1 MNDTITIYELI
12 DATTGRSAGMVQP
25 DYFVT
30 DLTTQIPYSLMIG
43 EIGVSLKELDQYAAS
58 GKPVL
63 IGKNPDPVRVESFE
77 VELDQEF
84 LAEFAEAHNR
94 PQSMRTIH

>member
-1 MNDTITIYELI
+1 MSDTITIYELI
-12 DATTGRSAGMVQP
+12 DVTAGRSAGSVEP
-25 DYFVT
+25 DYFCT
-30 DLTTQIPYSLMIG
+30 NLPWQIPYSLMTG

-58 GKPVL
+58 GEPVQ
-63 IGKNPDPVRVESFE
+63 IGNYPVMVRVESFE

-84 LAEFAEAHNR
+84 LDEFAQAHNR

>member
-1 MNDTITIYELI
+1 MSDTITIYEFI
-12 DATTGRSAGMVQP
+12 DATTGLSAGTVEP

-30 DLTTQIPYSLMIG
+30 DLTRQIPYSLMIG

-58 GKPVL
+58 SKPVL
-63 IGKNPDPVRVESFE
+63 IGKNPDKVLVESFD
-77 VELDQEF
+77 VELEPEF
-84 LAEFAEAHNR
+84 LAEFARVHNR